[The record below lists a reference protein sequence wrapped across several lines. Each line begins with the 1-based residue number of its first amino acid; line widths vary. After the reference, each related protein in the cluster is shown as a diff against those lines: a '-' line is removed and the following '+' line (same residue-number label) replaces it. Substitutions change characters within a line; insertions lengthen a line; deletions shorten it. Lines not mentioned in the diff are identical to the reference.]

1 MSEVEVLRR
10 QVSDLQEEVADL
22 SFAVKQLTALVNKVD
37 TNYHELTDRLVIKA
51 LQKLNQEN
59 EG

>member
-1 MSEVEVLRR
+1 MSEVEALKQ

-59 EG
+59 GG